1 MNGSNEHAGA
11 DTNAGPGSGT
21 DPTDGTSESGATEQQ
36 FLRTVLVVGAI
47 ASVGIVVTGVMVNL
61 LERVGPSGSADI
73 MWILGYG
80 MTIFVLWYLFV
91 RPIDFSKRYS
101 E

>member
-11 DTNAGPGSGT
+11 DTNAEPGSGT

-61 LERVGPSGSADI
+61 LERAGPSGSADI

-91 RPIDFSKRYS
+91 RPINFSKRYS